1 MEAETGMAPPRK
13 GSVGGWARLP
23 SLSLPNYAF
32 QWSRGYALSTSVG
45 DYRGV
50 EEAAGL

>member
-1 MEAETGMAPPRK
+1 MAPPEW
-13 GSVGGWARLP
+13 GSDGGWARLP
-23 SLSLPNYAF
+23 SLSLPHYAF
-32 QWSRGYALSTSVG
+32 QWSRGYASSTSVG